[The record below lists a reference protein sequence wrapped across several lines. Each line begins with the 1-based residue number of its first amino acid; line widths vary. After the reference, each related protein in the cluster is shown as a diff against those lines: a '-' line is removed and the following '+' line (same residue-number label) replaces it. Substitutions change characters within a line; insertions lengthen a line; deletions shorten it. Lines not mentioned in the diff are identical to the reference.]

1 MARSPTL
8 NEPCCILLDEPRL
21 VCGVVVH
28 IVVMTTARSFP
39 RPFSPQRT
47 GGTTTTAH
55 NRPRAP
61 FTSTSHLQSS
71 LPNTSGVSVSA
82 NPAKSKYSQPT
93 QPSSSNMAKIRSSP
107 SHGAL
112 AAAKSA
118 SSHAKLHKRGNS
130 ASSTQSPS
138 TYSPAVGMHPP
149 VTYNFSKPARPKYD
163 DIYNAT
169 PPSPSVSVTKAKIKP
184 LLRKLTSGESVS
196 LDLSRSAAENEGLGI
211 YTSDLGA
218 GSSMTA
224 ADVSFVPTGKQG
236 GYHNRSTSA
245 TSQFSTATSGSN
257 QRPGG
262 QYVHPMR
269 QTPRP
274 YTPPIAQSY
283 ATSFIGSEYSGEAAT
298 EEAHQLRQT
307 ARETP
312 RHTPVTSISHQAPPS
327 LRIQTNTSSTRLL
340 HGSQTNL
347 SSTPSSMRPRVEGMS
362 ATDTVS
368 PISRSSMDTGFRKR
382 SRSNTDPAAR
392 AATIQAARQ
401 AFTEKESAKAR
412 KAQQEELRA
421 LERQRKREG
430 GGRKRSDA
438 PARINVL
445 SYDLNEKSEPV
456 AGREYMN
463 LTPVPSH
470 AAPIRVSDVTDTPA
484 ARVRS
489 NTNANTT
496 TKGAAKSRWIGFLT
510 WLRTKIFRLGKKVAK
525 PA

>member
-1 MARSPTL
+1 
-8 NEPCCILLDEPRL
+8 
-21 VCGVVVH
+21 
-28 IVVMTTARSFP
+28 MTTARSFP

-47 GGTTTTAH
+47 GTPASVH
-55 NRPRAP
+55 QKPRVP
-61 FTSTSHLQSS
+61 ITSTSQIQSS
-71 LPNTSGVSVSA
+71 LPNTGACASA
-82 NPAKSKYSQPT
+82 NPAESKYHRPIHPSHSS
-93 QPSSSNMAKIRSSP
+93 SSSNMAKIRSSP

-112 AAAKSA
+112 AAARIA

-130 ASSTQSPS
+130 ASSAQSPS
-138 TYSPAVGMHPP
+138 AQSPAFDTHPP
-149 VTYNFSKPARPKYD
+149 VTYNFAKPSRPNYD
-163 DIYNAT
+163 DIYKAT
-169 PPSPSVSVTKAKIKP
+169 PPSPSSVSVTKTKIKP

-211 YTSDLGA
+211 YTSDVGA
-218 GSSMTA
+218 GSRTA
-224 ADVSFVPTGKQG
+224 ADVTFVTTGKRG

-283 ATSFIGSEYSGEAAT
+283 ATSFIGSEYSGEVVSD
-298 EEAHQLRQT
+298 EAHHLRQ
-307 ARETP
+307 AGRETP
-312 RHTPVTSISHQAPPS
+312 RHTPNTSVSHQAPPS

-347 SSTPSSMRPRVEGMS
+347 SSTPSSMRPRVEAMS

-368 PISRSSMDTGFRKR
+368 PVSRSSMDTGFRKR

-392 AATIQAARQ
+392 AASIQAARQ
-401 AFTEKESAKAR
+401 AFTERESAKAR
-412 KAQQEELRA
+412 KAQQEELKA
-421 LERQRKREG
+421 TERQRKREG
-430 GGRKRSDA
+430 GGRKRSDV
-438 PARINVL
+438 PPRIHVVND
-445 SYDLNEKSEPV
+445 DLNEKSAPM
-456 AGREYMN
+456 AGREYAH

-470 AAPIRVSDVTDTPA
+470 AIPIRVSDVTDSPVMP
-484 ARVRS
+484 VRS
-489 NTNANTT
+489 GTNVT

-525 PA
+525 PV